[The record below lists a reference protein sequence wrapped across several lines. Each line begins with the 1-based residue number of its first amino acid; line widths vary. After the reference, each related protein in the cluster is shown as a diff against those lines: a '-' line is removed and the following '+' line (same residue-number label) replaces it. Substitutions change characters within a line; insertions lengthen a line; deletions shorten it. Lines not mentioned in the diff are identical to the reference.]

1 MFVVNIF
8 TTNLL
13 YNVSKAIILIHI
25 YIYISVCA
33 CMYVLFLLPI
43 LSKYSSV
50 LAALV
55 ICKYFPQS
63 ANKLFLHIILWFL
76 CVHKEQICT
85 GAYKN
90 RVSQIHQMK
99 LYNCGLALALLMHSL
114 CKHTKSE
121 RRRRT
126 EVCIHIYLVI
136 RTVYRL

>member
-1 MFVVNIF
+1 MSVKLLSSFIF
-8 TTNLL
+8 IFIFLC
-13 YNVSKAIILIHI
+13 
-25 YIYISVCA
+25 VCV
-33 CMYVLFLLPI
+33 MYMLFLLPI

-114 CKHTKSE
+114 CKHTKSK
-121 RRRRT
+121 RRRRLRRR